1 MKFTGNNIYLLLL
14 SIILFERSAVEGSD
28 TTTTTQNVTAS
39 LTNIVFKC
47 QNKGHYCKTI
57 TNNQLDKTE
66 LTTLW
71 RVLYEIQ
78 QILTDFHCYQAA

>member
-1 MKFTGNNIYLLLL
+1 MKFTGNNVYLLLL
-14 SIILFERSAVEGSD
+14 SIILFERETVDGSN
-28 TTTTTQNVTAS
+28 TTTQNVTVS

-47 QNKGHYCKTI
+47 QIKDQYCKTV

-71 RVLYEIQ
+71 RVLHEIQ
-78 QILTDFHCYQAA
+78 KILTGFHCYQAA

>member
-1 MKFTGNNIYLLLL
+1 MKFTGNNVYLLLL
-14 SIILFERSAVEGSD
+14 SIILFERGTVDGLN
-28 TTTTTQNVTAS
+28 TTTQNVTAS

-47 QNKGHYCKTI
+47 QIKDQYYKTV

-71 RVLYEIQ
+71 RVLHEIQ
-78 QILTDFHCYQAA
+78 KILTGFHCYQAT

>member
-14 SIILFERSAVEGSD
+14 SIILLGRAAVDGSD
-28 TTTTTQNVTAS
+28 TTTQNVTAS